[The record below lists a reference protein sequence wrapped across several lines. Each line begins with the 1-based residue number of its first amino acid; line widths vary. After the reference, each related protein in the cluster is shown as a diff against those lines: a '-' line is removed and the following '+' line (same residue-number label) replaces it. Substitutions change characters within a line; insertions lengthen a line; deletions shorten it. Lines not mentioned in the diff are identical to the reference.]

1 MPYKKRRLT
10 ALEFD
15 VLLPFLAGNSK
26 NQIQAARSALVD
38 GLTMQAVADRYGWTR
53 QAVNS
58 AVSVVW
64 RVRGQYL
71 ESERIKSEMIKTELP
86 EGWKQIIVTG
96 PGDEIDELEKLW
108 AQNKP

>member
-15 VLLPFLAGNSK
+15 VLLPFIAGNSK

-38 GLTMQAVADRYGWTR
+38 GFTMQAVADRYGWTR

-58 AVSVVW
+58 AVAVVW
-64 RVRGQYL
+64 RVRSHYL
-71 ESERIKSEMIKTELP
+71 ESERIKADAIQSTLP
-86 EGWKQIIVTG
+86 EGWKQIVITG
-96 PGDEIDELEKLW
+96 PGDDMDELQKKWLP
-108 AQNKP
+108 KSD